1 MQHDMHSASRYR
13 NRAEELRVMAE
24 NVTDQESRLALLK
37 WAEDYDQMAQRAN
50 EMLSMS
56 FPERKPRA
64 LD

>member
-37 WAEDYDQMAQRAN
+37 WAED
-50 EMLSMS
+50 
-56 FPERKPRA
+56 
-64 LD
+64 